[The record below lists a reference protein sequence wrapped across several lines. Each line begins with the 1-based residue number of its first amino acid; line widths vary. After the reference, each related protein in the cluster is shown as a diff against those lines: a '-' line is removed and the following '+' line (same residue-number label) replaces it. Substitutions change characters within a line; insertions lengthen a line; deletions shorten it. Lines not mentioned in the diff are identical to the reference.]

1 MKLKSLVFEILKPG
15 FIFTLLD
22 FSKKKENSINGLHL
36 FVIWTKYENRP
47 GYLVIFFLL
56 MIFFFLLTGAF

>member
-47 GYLVIFFLL
+47 GYLV
-56 MIFFFLLTGAF
+56 MTS